1 MGEAVPDRA
10 APSGPAPDPW
20 AVLQEIHDLARVSYA
35 EGAMRGDGGSFRNF
49 QQIVNIVRRANKAR
63 AAPSG
68 PADDWNDCPLCR
80 SEPCVCG
87 RPRAAPSGPAPS
99 YAAVQAAWDADIASA
114 KVKSILRWPYRLR
127 GMLAAAYA
135 VDLAPVQAEVERLK
149 AKLKLH
155 AGDTLSLSGELD
167 DWRERAC
174 EAEAAL
180 DELRATPAEPGASPP
195 EALVEK
201 WAALATSGDG
211 RHPEAAET
219 LARCAAELKGAL
231 AARSPA
237 PAGDAPTCSECHGSG
252 RTDSHVTGEVE
263 CSHCDGCGEDPAGD
277 APTAVVVAQ
286 GPVNADRIDWTN
298 TAGDAPREDALRE
311 RDRMWSKAIL
321 AEGAEAINR
330 ITTRLLVLRAA
341 VSPSPGTRA
350 ASEGEA

>member
-1 MGEAVPDRA
+1 MLGEAVPDRA
-10 APSGPAPDPW
+10 APSGEPSEIIAGLERAYD
-20 AVLQEIHDLARVSYA
+20 AVIR
-35 EGAMRGDGGSFRNF
+35 
-49 QQIVNIVRRANKAR
+49 
-63 AAPSG
+63 
-68 PADDWNDCPLCR
+68 
-80 SEPCVCG
+80 
-87 RPRAAPSGPAPS
+87 
-99 YAAVQAAWDADIASA
+99 
-114 KVKSILRWPYRLR
+114 
-127 GMLAAAYA
+127 LAAGEEFRMSIPTRPE
-135 VDLAPVQAEVERLK
+135 DHDILI
-149 AKLKLH
+149 
-155 AGDTLSLSGELD
+155 AGAISD
-167 DWRERAC
+167 
-174 EAEAAL
+174 AL
-180 DELRATPAEPGASPP
+180 DYLRATPAEPGASPP
-195 EALVEK
+195 NDVRGAI
-201 WAALATSGDG
+201 ALATGYMSLATG
-211 RHPEAAET
+211 EEVLAAQRILVRYLRE
-219 LARCAAELKGAL
+219 L

>member
-237 PAGDAPTCSECHGSG
+237 PAGDAPTCPTCGGAIPYE
-252 RTDSHVTGEVE
+252 VTA
-263 CSHCDGCGEDPAGD
+263 AGD
-277 APTAVVVAQ
+277 R
-286 GPVNADRIDWTN
+286 VNRTMLNQALSELREMQ
-298 TAGDAPREDALRE
+298 DAPREDALE
-311 RDRMWSKAIL
+311 EAAKIADRYAGARRARWTAADRRQKDT
-321 AEGAEAINR
+321 AELIAADIR
-330 ITTRLLVLRAA
+330 ALR
-341 VSPSPGTRA
+341 GA
-350 ASEGEA
+350 ASPTQEGT

>member
-1 MGEAVPDRA
+1 VTVPDRA
-10 APSGPAPDPW
+10 APSGPVADALYLAVEEMTERTSYGIDP
-20 AVLQEIHDLARVSYA
+20 ALAFEDALARARKILAMLPSSAAAPCPHVRQDA
-35 EGAMRGDGGSFRNF
+35 EGSAYCTL
-49 QQIVNIVRRANKAR
+49 AER

-68 PADDWNDCPLCR
+68 
-80 SEPCVCG
+80 E
-87 RPRAAPSGPAPS
+87 PSGGISDEDVATLLTTDGKGKQAKREALSRIIAKSLDAYLLRANPAWHCVHCG
-99 YAAVQAAWDADIASA
+99 AGT
-114 KVKSILRWPYRLR
+114 LR
-127 GMLAAAYA
+127 
-135 VDLAPVQAEVERLK
+135 
-149 AKLKLH
+149 
-155 AGDTLSLSGELD
+155 SGVHYED
-167 DWRERAC
+167 C
-174 EAEAAL
+174 V
-180 DELRATPAEPGASPP
+180 LRATPAEPGASPP